1 MHDPVRITISA
12 DNQRRSLEWTPARPL
27 LFGRQENSGEP
38 MCEIV
43 RHGDFDRIAI
53 LPFGQIGVSRRQ
65 LRIEPTAEGT
75 FLAENLYRENIVG
88 LGDERL
94 TATENEPRQLILPV
108 HLSVANCRI
117 DLEPIVQTLS
127 RATRLLTDIPRFPC
141 PPIKFGDFSEAET
154 ADFVSFINSITSA
167 LQLATDEIDLCQRAC
182 DAIKQLIDA
191 DGAGVYR
198 SDGWR
203 QISGDPDLQP
213 HFAALERVNADRRVT
228 WRSAGYTES
237 TNTAPTI
244 EFYVA
249 APIVTRNDEQEPI
262 YAAIYAHRRYGSG
275 KTRRPLGEVQARLV
289 ELVAC
294 TVASGIAR
302 SQQEQQTSRFGGFFP
317 PALAKKLIAG
327 DDILQATKREVT
339 LMFCDIRRF
348 SSICETLGP
357 ELTSKWVGDLLSTLS
372 ACVQDFEG
380 VLVDYIG
387 DELLAMWGAPEVQPN
402 QADLA
407 CRAALAMIGA
417 LPSINERWRSQIG
430 CDVDVGIGINTGE
443 ANVGNT
449 GSRQRFKYGPLGDA
463 VNRASRVEGL
473 TKHLQIP
480 ILITGDTRSYLS
492 GDYPLRRIGNAKVIN
507 IHEPIELFELIAPP
521 HEVSAAC
528 GVFEQAIRC
537 LERGELRNAAELLR
551 PLLDFREPDHPTL
564 LLFNEII
571 DRLISEKPPEI
582 YEWDFGTK

>member
-12 DNQRRSLEWTPARPL
+12 DSQRKSLEWTPARPL
-27 LFGRQENSGEP
+27 IVGRQENTGEP
-38 MCEIV
+38 MGQIL
-43 RHGDFDRIAI
+43 RHADFDRIAI
-53 LPFGQIGVSRRQ
+53 LPFGQIGFSRRQ
-65 LRIEPTAEGT
+65 LRIEPTAKGT
-75 FLAENLYRENIVG
+75 FQVENLYPENIVD
-88 LGDERL
+88 LGGAEQIADEG
-94 TATENEPRQLILPV
+94 PRQLMLPV
-108 HLSVANCRI
+108 HLSLVNCRI

-127 RATRLLTDIPRFPC
+127 HATRLLTDIPAFPC
-141 PPIKFGDFSEAET
+141 PPIKFGHFSEAET
-154 ADFVSFINSITSA
+154 AEFVSFINSITSA

-203 QISGDPDLQP
+203 QISGDADLNP
-213 HFAALERVNADRRVT
+213 HLPALERVNADRRVT

-262 YAAIYAHRRYGSG
+262 YAAIYAHRQYGSG

-407 CRAALAMIGA
+407 CRAALAMIDA
-417 LPSINERWRSQIG
+417 LPSVNDRWRSQIG
-430 CDVDVGIGINTGE
+430 CDIDVGIGINTGE

-473 TKHLQIP
+473 TKHLRIP
-480 ILITGDTRSYLS
+480 ILITGDTRRHLR
-492 GDYPLRRIGNAKVIN
+492 GDYPLRRLGNAKVIN

-521 HEVSAAC
+521 REISAAC
-528 GVFEQAIRC
+528 GVFEQAVRS
-537 LERGELRNAAELLR
+537 LERGELKNAAELLR
-551 PLLDFREPDHPTL
+551 PLLDVREPDHPTL

-571 DRLISEKPPEI
+571 ERLIADKPPET
-582 YEWDFGTK
+582 YEWDFGRK